1 MGGVT
6 EEKYLARLSAAL
18 PPTGSTTVAPR
29 PSDRLDT
36 AKDLAP
42 SLPATVSCFPG
53 RWPDGRLGPYDAEQG
68 EARFPGRPSLYL
80 TARAAP
86 GAAADAT
93 TRIPSP
99 LLRRCSG
106 GSPPDSRSGRSG
118 RKEGHF
124 RSARYLA

>member
-6 EEKYLARLSAAL
+6 EEKNWARFWRPLR
-18 PPTGSTTVAPR
+18 PTGSTTVAPR
-29 PSDRLDT
+29 PNDRLDT

-42 SLPATVSCFPG
+42 PLPATVSCSPG

-80 TARAAP
+80 TARAARC
-86 GAAADAT
+86 AAADAT

-106 GSPPDSRSGRSG
+106 GSPPILGPG
-118 RKEGHF
+118 G
-124 RSARYLA
+124 